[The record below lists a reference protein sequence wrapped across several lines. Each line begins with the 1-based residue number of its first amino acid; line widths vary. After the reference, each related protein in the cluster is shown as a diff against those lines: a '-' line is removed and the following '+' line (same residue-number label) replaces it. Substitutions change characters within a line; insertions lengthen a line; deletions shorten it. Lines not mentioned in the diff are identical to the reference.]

1 MGLFSVF
8 RKAKPAIQLEHRSAE
23 EKALVRRLDMFLLT
37 FGCISQ
43 VIKYLDQQNINNA
56 YVSGMKEELNLYGNE
71 LNYFTTYFNIAY
83 CLMLIPSQAI
93 MTYVRPSYWLTGLE
107 ITWGVITGLM
117 ALVKSAKHV
126 YVLRVLLGLCESSA
140 WPGMMTLLM
149 HWYTPMELAKRMG
162 FYQSCQTLGYMMSG
176 ALQAAIIATLD
187 GTRIS
192 GWRWLFV
199 ISKYI
204 MIVLL
209 MGVTNRASDGI
220 MTVVWGVLGF
230 FMLPDVP
237 NNPNPRAFW
246 FKKVH
251 AGLAME
257 RLARHGRAEPKKL
270 SWAGTKRAFSGWTLY
285 FIAALYIATVH
296 AQGGYS
302 YFNLFL
308 KSLTNPD
315 GSKRWS
321 TEAINVIPIAGGGI
335 AVAFVWIWAILS
347 DTLRTRWT
355 LLIAQS
361 LIGLIPAITM
371 TLWTRD
377 PDSVPVSAAYASYF
391 ISYLSLGTAPLIF
404 SWLSELIP
412 QDPEARSL
420 IVGTSVAGYYAVSA
434 WSGILIW
441 PAKEAPYYKCGWETA
456 LSLWLV
462 VICMTC
468 VLRFVDVR
476 YLMPKREA
484 FVETLHGDAVQDS
497 EAASEQGD
505 VDSLKG
511 KNVDVAVSRV

>member
-1 MGLFSVF
+1 MGLSTMF
-8 RKAKPAIQLEHRSAE
+8 RKAKPAIQIEHRSAE

-43 VIKYLDQQNINNA
+43 NINNA
-56 YVSGMKEELNLYGNE
+56 YVSGMKEDLNLYGNE

-117 ALVKSAKHV
+117 ALAKNAKHV
-126 YVLRVLLGLCESSA
+126 YVLRVFLGLCESSA

-176 ALQAAIIATLD
+176 ALQAAIIATLE
-187 GTRIS
+187 GKGLS

-199 ISKYI
+199 I
-204 MIVLL
+204 
-209 MGVTNRASDGI
+209 NAI

-246 FKKVH
+246 FKKVD
-251 AGLAME
+251 AELAME

-285 FIAALYIATVH
+285 FIAALLSRTPT
-296 AQGGYS
+296 AQS
-302 YFNLFL
+302 
-308 KSLTNPD
+308 D
-315 GSKRWS
+315 
-321 TEAINVIPIAGGGI
+321 EINVIPIAGGGI

-355 LLIAQS
+355 LIITQS

-371 TLWTRD
+371 TLWTSN
-377 PDSVPVSAAYASYF
+377 PSSVPVSAAYAAYF

-441 PAKEAPYYKCGWETA
+441 PASEAPYYRCGWQTA

-462 VICMTC
+462 VIAMTC

-476 YLMPKREA
+476 YLMPKRKL
-484 FVETLHGDAVQDS
+484 FVAEVLHGDAVQES
-497 EAASEQGD
+497 EIAPEHDDDRD
-505 VDSLKG
+505 VDTNGL
-511 KNVDVAVSRV
+511 

>member
-1 MGLFSVF
+1 MGLSTMF
-8 RKAKPAIQLEHRSAE
+8 RKAKPAIQIEHRSAE

-56 YVSGMKEELNLYGNE
+56 YVSGMKEDLNLYGNE

-117 ALVKSAKHV
+117 ALAKNAKHV
-126 YVLRVLLGLCESSA
+126 YVLRVFLGLCESSA

-176 ALQAAIIATLD
+176 ALQAAIIATLK
-187 GTRIS
+187 GKGLS

-199 ISKYI
+199 
-204 MIVLL
+204 V
-209 MGVTNRASDGI
+209 NAI

-246 FKKVH
+246 FKKVD
-251 AGLAME
+251 AELAME

-296 AQGGYS
+296 AQGGYQ

-315 GSKRWS
+315 GSKRWT
-321 TEAINVIPIAGGGI
+321 TEEINVIPIAGGGI

-355 LLIAQS
+355 LIITQS

-371 TLWTRD
+371 TLWTSN
-377 PDSVPVSAAYASYF
+377 PSSVPVSAAYAAYF

-441 PAKEAPYYKCGWETA
+441 PASEAPYYRCGWQTA

-462 VICMTC
+462 VIAMTC

-476 YLMPKREA
+476 YLMPKRKL
-484 FVETLHGDAVQDS
+484 FVAEVLHGDALQES
-497 EAASEQGD
+497 EIAPEHDDDRD

-511 KNVDVAVSRV
+511 KDVGVAVSRV

>member
-1 MGLFSVF
+1 MGLSTMF

-43 VIKYLDQQNINNA
+43 VIN
-56 YVSGMKEELNLYGNE
+56 GMKEDLNLYGNE

-117 ALVKSAKHV
+117 ALTKNAKQV
-126 YVLRVLLGLCESSA
+126 YVLRVFLGLCESSA

-162 FYQSCQTLGYMMSG
+162 FYHSCQTLGYMMSG
-176 ALQAAIIATLD
+176 ALQAAIIATLK
-187 GTRIS
+187 GKGLS

-199 ISKYI
+199 I
-204 MIVLL
+204 
-209 MGVTNRASDGI
+209 NAI

-246 FKKVH
+246 FKKVD
-251 AGLAME
+251 AELAME

-296 AQGGYS
+296 AQGGYQ

-308 KSLTNPD
+308 KALKNPD
-315 GSKRWS
+315 GSKRWYV
-321 TEAINVIPIAGGGI
+321 NYD
-335 AVAFVWIWAILS
+335 L
-347 DTLRTRWT
+347 
-355 LLIAQS
+355 
-361 LIGLIPAITM
+361 
-371 TLWTRD
+371 
-377 PDSVPVSAAYASYF
+377 
-391 ISYLSLGTAPLIF
+391 
-404 SWLSELIP
+404 
-412 QDPEARSL
+412 
-420 IVGTSVAGYYAVSA
+420 
-434 WSGILIW
+434 
-441 PAKEAPYYKCGWETA
+441 
-456 LSLWLV
+456 
-462 VICMTC
+462 
-468 VLRFVDVR
+468 
-476 YLMPKREA
+476 
-484 FVETLHGDAVQDS
+484 
-497 EAASEQGD
+497 
-505 VDSLKG
+505 
-511 KNVDVAVSRV
+511 